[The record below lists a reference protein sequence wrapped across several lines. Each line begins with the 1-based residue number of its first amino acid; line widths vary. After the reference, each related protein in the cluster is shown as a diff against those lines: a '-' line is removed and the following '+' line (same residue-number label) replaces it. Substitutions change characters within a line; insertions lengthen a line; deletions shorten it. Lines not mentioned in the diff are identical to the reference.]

1 MQYYKSKEQR
11 NMTIHEH
18 ATQVHNSRDID
29 YSDWGTDELVDLY
42 VLLLDSPAKRRIKFE
57 LEYKRDFNL
66 S

>member
-1 MQYYKSKEQR
+1 
-11 NMTIHEH
+11 MTIFEH

-42 VLLLDSPAKRRIKFE
+42 VLLFDSPAKRRIKIE
-57 LEYKRDFNL
+57 LEYNRDFNL

>member
-1 MQYYKSKEQR
+1 MVLYKSKEQR

-29 YSDWGTDELVDLY
+29 YSDWSTDELVGLY
-42 VLLLDSPAKRRIKFE
+42 GLLFDSPAKRRIKIE
-57 LEYKRDFNL
+57 LEYNRGFNL